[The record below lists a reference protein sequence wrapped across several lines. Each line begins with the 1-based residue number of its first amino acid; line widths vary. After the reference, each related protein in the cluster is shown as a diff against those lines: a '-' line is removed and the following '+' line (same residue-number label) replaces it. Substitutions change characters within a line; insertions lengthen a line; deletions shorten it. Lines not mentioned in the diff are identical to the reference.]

1 MNMSIDPDFKKMIV
15 EGVSLV
21 LMIGVAVY
29 AVYHIILIW
38 LGGRALLITFRKKVA
53 LDFFMS
59 PRFVIFIL

>member
-29 AVYHIILIW
+29 AVYHIILI
-38 LGGRALLITFRKKVA
+38 
-53 LDFFMS
+53 
-59 PRFVIFIL
+59 